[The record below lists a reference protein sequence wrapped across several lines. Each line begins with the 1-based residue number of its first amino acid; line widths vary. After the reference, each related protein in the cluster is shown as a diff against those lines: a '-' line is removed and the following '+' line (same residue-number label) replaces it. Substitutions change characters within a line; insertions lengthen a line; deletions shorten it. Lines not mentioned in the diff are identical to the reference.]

1 MDPLPLHPDSERLRL
16 ELDILASELEGP
28 PPEAPVPAPTD
39 DAPPDEAPPDAPPA
53 SPDLTLTLIV
63 RRTP

>member
-16 ELDILASELEGP
+16 ELDILASELEAP

-39 DAPPDEAPPDAPPA
+39 DAAPAA
-53 SPDLTLTLIV
+53 SPVAPRLII
-63 RRTP
+63 RKKP